1 MVHLRDPCLRFLE
14 NQDFFRGAICKGS
27 LFGILQRTIKNE
39 KQTSKPF
46 KTQANEGML
55 TQHVLQTCCALFLYT
70 SFLHMIYTN
79 PCCFFL
85 AFSVVLLALAPQTG
99 HYKIKNQK
107 HTTPN
112 LLIPFNDIQIFMIQD
127 HEISTKKNSN
137 QKHFNKN
144 RT

>member
-1 MVHLRDPCLRFLE
+1 MLCAFPAH
-14 NQDFFRGAICKGS
+14 QFFAHDLHQS
-27 LFGILQRTIKNE
+27 
-39 KQTSKPF
+39 
-46 KTQANEGML
+46 
-55 TQHVLQTCCALFLYT
+55 VL
-70 SFLHMIYTN
+70 
-79 PCCFFL
+79 FFL

-137 QKHFNKN
+137 
-144 RT
+144 